1 MPVIPST
8 PVSGKLYHGPR
19 QFPVGRRT
27 LSRWPWQETWRKAM
41 AADRRT
47 VLIAGL
53 AAPAIAAGERACATQ
68 ASHIA
73 PPRWMARS
81 ASTTGRA
88 PPPRMISATSSTS
101 RPSGVLLPASAE
113 DVAATIRWAGGR
125 GRKFAARGRGHSV
138 FGRSMARAG
147 IVGDMSR
154 LRAIRVEN
162 DRVVVEAG
170 ATWREVLGATL
181 PRGLTPPVLT
191 DYLDLS
197 VGGTLAVGGVGGTT
211 SHFGVQCDNVLAL
224 EVVTGQGQKVTCSA
238 SRHDELFDAIRAG
251 LGQVGVVTRATLRLV
266 PAPSHARQFQMVYS
280 GLPAMLADARLLAR
294 DGRFDVVRGAILAT
308 PPGGWSYRLDAAKYF
323 SGQTP
328 DDGALLAGLSDD
340 TCAAAAEHTCLSR
353 LPRPVRRPGGCP
365 AGEWA
370 VVLPAS
376 VAHDVRRRRRGR
388 GRGWIRAGKV
398 DTSGSGHLRP
408 DHTHRL
414 SAAGSDH
421 VAAASAHRR
430 SVLRL
435 QPCAHPDHRQHHR
448 GKAADE
454 RPTVPLMRE
463 FEAPAERFTQSARYR
478 CLAPTGAG
486 ISDLPSIVCAR
497 PSVISTP
504 TAFSRRAILC
514 SRASRAGRRRGM
526 A

>member
-1 MPVIPST
+1 
-8 PVSGKLYHGPR
+8 
-19 QFPVGRRT
+19 
-27 LSRWPWQETWRKAM
+27 M

-53 AAPAIAAGERACATQ
+53 AAPSMAAGRLARTIR

-73 PPRWMARS
+73 PPALDGAIRFDNRAR
-81 ASTTGRA
+81 AAAADDFGHIVHK
-88 PPPRMISATSSTS
+88 PPE
-101 RPSGVLLPASAE
+101 GVLLPASAE
-113 DVAATIRWAGGR
+113 DVAATIRWIGGR
-125 GRKFAARGRGHSV
+125 GRKLAARGRGHSV

-147 IVGDMSR
+147 IIGDMSR

-162 DRVVVEAG
+162 DRVVVDAG

-340 TCAAAAEHTCLSR
+340 IAQRQPSTLAYLDFLDRFAALEAALRANGQWFFPHPWLMTFVGDAVVEAVVGYELARLTPADLGTFGQITLTAFRRQAVTTSLLR
-353 LPRPVRRPGGCP
+353 LPTDDLYYAFNLVRIPTTDSIIEARRLIAANRATYARVRSAGGTLYPVS
-365 AGEWA
+365 A
-370 VVLPAS
+370 LP
-376 VAHDVRRRRRGR
+376 
-388 GRGWIRAGKV
+388 
-398 DTSGSGHLRP
+398 
-408 DHTHRL
+408 
-414 SAAGSDH
+414 
-421 VAAASAHRR
+421 
-430 SVLRL
+430 
-435 QPCAHPDHRQHHR
+435 
-448 GKAADE
+448 
-454 RPTVPLMRE
+454 M
-463 FEAPAERFTQSARYR
+463 
-478 CLAPTGAG
+478 
-486 ISDLPSIVCAR
+486 
-497 PSVISTP
+497 
-504 TAFSRRAILC
+504 
-514 SRASRAGRRRGM
+514 SRADWRRHFGSAFDLLREAKRNFDPDGVLTPGYPVF
-526 A
+526 